1 MKLIKTDDP
10 KAAVAQIIEQLQAG
24 KCADVSFQGLD
35 LVFTPPLSD
44 GAILVTHGA
53 DDSPSRTYQRFL
65 RGANHQQFIESKLN
79 MQNGD
84 AAQVIELVLRSIS

>member
-24 KCADVSFQGLD
+24 ECADVSFRGLD
-35 LVFTPPLSD
+35 LVLTPPLSD
-44 GAILVTHGA
+44 GAILVARGA

-65 RGANHQQFIESKLN
+65 RGADQQFIESKLN

-84 AAQVIELVLRSIS
+84 AAQVIELVLRSIP